1 MSRALLLIVLL
12 AASARA
18 QVAPPRAPTG
28 GDRMW
33 LVAGAL
39 AGGVVAS
46 PAGPFL
52 LIGAGAGAYVAS
64 ALLDLDPT
72 IGGVVLD
79 TAVGT
84 GVAILVGA
92 GTYGVLT
99 EVAGAEGDL
108 STSIGSVL
116 VGLAV
121 GSAAIGVSHGVR
133 LATLRME
140 TAPALLRTPAGGPPP
155 GLTLSISL

>member
-12 AASARA
+12 VASARA

-39 AGGVVAS
+39 SGGVVAS

-52 LIGAGAGAYVAS
+52 LIGVNALSLGLAILGYAYLFS
-64 ALLDLDPT
+64 ALSSD
-72 IGGVVLD
+72 GGRAILI
-79 TAVGT
+79 AT
-84 GVAILVGA
+84 GVS
-92 GTYGVLT
+92 
-99 EVAGAEGDL
+99 VAFFFVDFISSLFDALEPLGLL
-108 STSIGSVL
+108 SIFHYYDP

-121 GSAAIGVSHGVR
+121 DASFPGLHVAVL
-133 LATLRME
+133 LATGAVTL
-140 TAPALLRTPAGGPPP
+140 AAALIIFERRDIAA
-155 GLTLSISL
+155 